1 MEFRLTHTFVHNLR
15 LDNCGDSLVAEEL
28 RYSPIYREDRDQE
41 FAVIFDLVQ
50 PLKPDSV
57 LKMQFITVFQ
67 TSAVM
72 DEVFRNSH
80 FPRVNAPAVGYPY
93 LRAFVS
99 QFAVLA
105 GCEPFTMPIRN
116 FVKEAAATNPAAA
129 LRLPKS
135 TD

>member
-15 LDNCGDSLVAEEL
+15 LEPRGDVQANEDL
-28 RYSPIYREDRDQE
+28 RYSPIYREDKDSE

-57 LKMQFITVFQ
+57 LKMQYIAVFQ

-72 DEVFRNSH
+72 DDAFRNSH
-80 FPRVNAPAVGYPY
+80 FPKVNAPAVGYPY

-99 QFAVLA
+99 QFAVLT

-116 FVKEAAATNPAAA
+116 FVKEAASTKPAAA
-129 LRLPKS
+129 LRLPE
-135 TD
+135 TAD